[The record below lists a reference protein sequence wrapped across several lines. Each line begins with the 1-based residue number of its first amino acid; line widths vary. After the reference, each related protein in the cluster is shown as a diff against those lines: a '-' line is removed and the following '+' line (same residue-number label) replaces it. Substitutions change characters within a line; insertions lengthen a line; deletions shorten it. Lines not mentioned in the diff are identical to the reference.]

1 MKTQAE
7 RFMFEEYQDALKR
20 IAEGN
25 APSLALR
32 TMALRALKGEAVL
45 AVDVNA
51 IEPDPIELAEL
62 TRMHARASL
71 RLRLH

>member
-7 RFMFEEYQDALKR
+7 RYMFDEYQAALKR

-32 TMALRALKGEAVL
+32 TMALRALKGDEVRAL
-45 AVDVNA
+45 GLNA
-51 IEPDPIELAEL
+51 IEPDSTELAEL
-62 TRMHARASL
+62 TRMHARAAL
-71 RLRLH
+71 VLRLH